1 MRNGGVNISLQ
12 PVKACHSY
20 HLHSQVHFDSQK
32 SHANSIQLDAHY
44 LIDFLFR
51 SRLAIYIRMYVY
63 RWNTWSNY
71 HWQHHEQNQAAAS
84 PCRQSLIGNSKPAFD
99 GVLSVPSTAAAAE
112 FECETC
118 NATCNFY
125 ISYIEVES
133 SLETTENW
141 VAFLMIKR
149 VNKWGEWYMTTLWHT
164 VCNCMFFITHW
175 SALKIIIILN

>member
-1 MRNGGVNISLQ
+1 MWRMRNGGVNISLQ

-20 HLHSQVHFDSQK
+20 HLHSQVHFDFQK

-51 SRLAIYIRMYVY
+51 SRLAIYIRRRMYVY
-63 RWNTWSNY
+63 RRNTWSNY

-99 GVLSVPSTAAAAE
+99 GVLSVPSTAAAAAAAE

-125 ISYIEVES
+125 ISCRS
-133 SLETTENW
+133 
-141 VAFLMIKR
+141 R
-149 VNKWGEWYMTTLWHT
+149 VKSRDNRELSRIPYDKTGKQ
-164 VCNCMFFITHW
+164 VG
-175 SALKIIIILN
+175 